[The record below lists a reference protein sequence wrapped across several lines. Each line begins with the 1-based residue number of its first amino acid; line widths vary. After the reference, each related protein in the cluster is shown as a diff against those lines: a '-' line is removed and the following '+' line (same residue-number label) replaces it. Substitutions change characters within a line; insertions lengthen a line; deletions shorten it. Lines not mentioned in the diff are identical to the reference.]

1 MGEAAE
7 YFIKEAVRIDQ
18 QQELHILEVINY
30 SSKQHDR
37 VGKKIETEVYFALE
51 RLSPDFKLFL
61 GKGPNKDK
69 EIYLAG
75 TYEIRENKTIV
86 KLRIFKGNEII
97 AQKEVDYDSKSHRKT
112 LVAVLDLEAKT
123 MNEVQRKTFSDI
135 FRAAFNEIGA
145 FDMASSADIDKMNP
159 DEIQRQAQCTRDEC
173 ATIIGEQ
180 LGVDR
185 VISSSL
191 NKIDENFYFLSAK
204 MMDIIDGSI
213 LMTKVVEHNGSLRT
227 LRTALESLALQI
239 AQPTSQEGVPISL
252 ETIVPIEEQ
261 LVDSPKFEPST
272 DPVREPIEPVIQ
284 KDSGWPWWYYAVAG
298 ALLAGAAAGD
308 SGDSGSSSGS
318 GGSNCQ
324 TDKCGGV
331 VVTW

>member
-1 MGEAAE
+1 MKKIFYLLIISSLLIPVTNAKTLEQAMGEAAE

-75 TYEIRENKTIV
+75 TYEIKENKTIV
-86 KLRIFKGNEII
+86 KLRVFKGNEII

-159 DEIQRQAQCTRDEC
+159 DEIQKQAQCTRDEC

-180 LGVDR
+180 LG
-185 VISSSL
+185 S
-191 NKIDENFYFLSAK
+191 ENL
-204 MMDIIDGSI
+204 
-213 LMTKVVEHNGSLRT
+213 
-227 LRTALESLALQI
+227 
-239 AQPTSQEGVPISL
+239 
-252 ETIVPIEEQ
+252 
-261 LVDSPKFEPST
+261 
-272 DPVREPIEPVIQ
+272 
-284 KDSGWPWWYYAVAG
+284 
-298 ALLAGAAAGD
+298 
-308 SGDSGSSSGS
+308 SGSFIYC
-318 GGSNCQ
+318 NCYRWRKHQ
-324 TDKCGGV
+324 RRLHYNEPGF
-331 VVTW
+331 